1 MAARAGRDRWHRVSA
16 GVGVAVLAGAL
27 VVTAGM
33 KGYPADRP
41 RLLSGAAWLAS
52 SQVGQV
58 TLLDGS
64 SAEVAAQVSVAAK
77 GERLDVV
84 QQGSTAYVV
93 NRSAGSLRRVDGA
106 TFEVSAPVTPVD
118 DARGGLVAF
127 AGPHGLYALDTQGG
141 LVSLAVQIEAQ
152 AATVDEAGRLWVLD
166 TATGDLIWLDRG
178 TRHLRRAA
186 ASSGAGLLTLAD
198 GAPVLVDTAR
208 RTAARLD
215 PKTGATRSVT
225 VLDMRAG
232 ERVQVAGS
240 PHFPRLYLTA
250 ARGVLSVCE
259 LTADSC
265 GTVVPLA
272 ADSTDLGPPVET
284 SGRVFVPDYTTG
296 RVWIVDLRD
305 KRIVASPRVLSPQ
318 TRFQLLVRD
327 GLVFFNDPD
336 GPDAGV
342 IRLDGGVRTV
352 TKYDPKDPDG
362 GLDHPGGQTGL
373 GKAGSDQPVDQP
385 PPNPPGTTPSR
396 QPEPPPVERPT
407 VRIVVS
413 TVEPFVGDPVNLQAV
428 GAPGKPQPT
437 GARWDFGD
445 GQTASGVRATHQ
457 WDAPRTYQVSVQ
469 ATFPGNR
476 TATTSVTIRVV
487 TRPVTRPVLT
497 VQRPVSGTITGPN
510 GISCPGT
517 CTATFDPG
525 QRVTLTAQPTAP
537 NVQLSWGGA
546 CGGTAAGTPCTV
558 TMTANRTVSATF
570 GSPTVA
576 LTVIPPTNGRVTGNG
591 GINCPGTCTATFS
604 PGTRITLTATPDP
617 GFGVLSWGGDC
628 GGRTRTCT
636 LAMTTNRTV
645 SVRFD
650 TRKTLNVSVTQFEP
664 DGGAGVQG
672 PGGLFCQANCTWTF
686 DPGQRITL
694 TAVDQGLDFLGW
706 GGDCAA
712 RGTNPTCTLTMDRN
726 RSVSVRFDIL

>member
-127 AGPHGLYALDTQGG
+127 AGPQ
-141 LVSLAVQIEAQ
+141 
-152 AATVDEAGRLWVLD
+152 WVLD

-272 ADSTDLGPPVET
+272 DDSTDLGPPVET

-385 PPNPPGTTPSR
+385 PPNP
-396 QPEPPPVERPT
+396 
-407 VRIVVS
+407 
-413 TVEPFVGDPVNLQAV
+413 
-428 GAPGKPQPT
+428 
-437 GARWDFGD
+437 
-445 GQTASGVRATHQ
+445 
-457 WDAPRTYQVSVQ
+457 
-469 ATFPGNR
+469 
-476 TATTSVTIRVV
+476 
-487 TRPVTRPVLT
+487 
-497 VQRPVSGTITGPN
+497 
-510 GISCPGT
+510 
-517 CTATFDPG
+517 
-525 QRVTLTAQPTAP
+525 
-537 NVQLSWGGA
+537 
-546 CGGTAAGTPCTV
+546 
-558 TMTANRTVSATF
+558 
-570 GSPTVA
+570 
-576 LTVIPPTNGRVTGNG
+576 
-591 GINCPGTCTATFS
+591 
-604 PGTRITLTATPDP
+604 
-617 GFGVLSWGGDC
+617 
-628 GGRTRTCT
+628 
-636 LAMTTNRTV
+636 
-645 SVRFD
+645 
-650 TRKTLNVSVTQFEP
+650 
-664 DGGAGVQG
+664 
-672 PGGLFCQANCTWTF
+672 
-686 DPGQRITL
+686 
-694 TAVDQGLDFLGW
+694 
-706 GGDCAA
+706 
-712 RGTNPTCTLTMDRN
+712 
-726 RSVSVRFDIL
+726 